1 VASEKFGLGIG
12 RAGDVA
18 PIDREVAE
26 KEKGSALAEVLI
38 ILGVEGLALCRH
50 PPSLLNRRIKGRLF
64 LRGLLRL
71 TIANVVEWKT
81 TELRI
86 SSGEWVAPVLAWIA
100 DSKATGTSRAHCC

>member
-1 VASEKFGLGIG
+1 MASEKFGLGIG

-50 PPSLLNRRIKGRLF
+50 PPVSQTGELKGRLL

-71 TIANVVEWKT
+71 TVANVVEWKT

-86 SSGEWVAPVLAWIA
+86 TSGEWVAQCWR
-100 DSKATGTSRAHCC
+100 G

>member
-1 VASEKFGLGIG
+1 MASEKFGLGIG

-38 ILGVEGLALCRH
+38 ILGGGGISTLPAS
-50 PPSLLNRRIKGRLF
+50 PSLSNRRIKGRLL

-71 TIANVVEWKT
+71 TVANVVEWKT

-86 SSGEWVAPVLAWIA
+86 TSGEWVAQCWR
-100 DSKATGTSRAHCC
+100 G

>member
-26 KEKGSALAEVLI
+26 TEKGSALAEVLI

-50 PPSLLNRRIKGRLF
+50 PPVSQTRRIKGRLY

-86 SSGEWVAPVLAWIA
+86 TSSEWVAPVLAGIT
-100 DSKATGTSRAHCC
+100 DCKAKGTSRARCC

>member
-18 PIDREVAE
+18 PIDREVAD

-50 PPSLLNRRIKGRLF
+50 PQSLKQ
-64 LRGLLRL
+64 
-71 TIANVVEWKT
+71 AN
-81 TELRI
+81 
-86 SSGEWVAPVLAWIA
+86 
-100 DSKATGTSRAHCC
+100 

>member
-1 VASEKFGLGIG
+1 VASEKLGLGIG

-50 PPSLLNRRIKGRLF
+50 PPVS
-64 LRGLLRL
+64 
-71 TIANVVEWKT
+71 
-81 TELRI
+81 
-86 SSGEWVAPVLAWIA
+86 
-100 DSKATGTSRAHCC
+100 